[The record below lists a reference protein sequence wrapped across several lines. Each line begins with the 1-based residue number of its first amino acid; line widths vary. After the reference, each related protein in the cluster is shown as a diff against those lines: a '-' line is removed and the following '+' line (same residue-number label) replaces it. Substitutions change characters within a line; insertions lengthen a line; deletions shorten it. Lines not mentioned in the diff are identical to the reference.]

1 MALGIVL
8 AGLFLANVI
17 TVGPVSHPA
26 YAQTVDSS
34 IQYAENGTAPV
45 GTFNAYDQ
53 DGDVISW
60 SLSGPDHDLFNI
72 DGGVLSFKKPPN
84 HEDPQSTAK
93 GGPRA
98 EGNVYRVT
106 IEASGGVHYV
116 AVTVTDVDE
125 AGTVSIDRPQ
135 PQVDRPLGASL
146 LDEDEGVGAER
157 WQWARSRDGTTWT
170 DIEGAISPRRPP
182 APGDVG
188 IYLRATVTYSDRF
201 GSGKTASA
209 VSANRAEARTLSNA
223 APTFADQD
231 DDEDSPYIDVA
242 RSVAENTAVDMTVG
256 GPISAADADDHI
268 LFYELVDT
276 PDLKD
281 DHGHARFTIDS
292 ASGQIRVG
300 KELGA
305 DAGEREDEDSTAFSS
320 GPALPQRKDAAE
332 PLNSEYVLRVRV
344 SDPSTASDIANVIV
358 TVTEVNEAP
367 RFDADTTQGGIQDPP
382 TELSVTEANAVK
394 SLQAGTPL
402 ADLQGNTYTV
412 MDEDAAD
419 EVPEAGAYSLKGAD
433 KDSLSISNTGA
444 LSVATAHTPDYEE
457 QNSYSITI
465 VAHSGQDAR
474 RLVASLDVT
483 IDVVDAEDD
492 GSVFLSQREPQVGT
506 EMHATV
512 SDPDG
517 GVKITRWAW
526 ERSAEITVNEAGG
539 PAAECRDNPGTLG
552 IGGGGGWTPI
562 GGATSAVYTPGPAD
576 VGRLPAGDG
585 DLHGQ
590 HTEPG

>member
-1 MALGIVL
+1 M
-8 AGLFLANVI
+8 
-17 TVGPVSHPA
+17 
-26 YAQTVDSS
+26 
-34 IQYAENGTAPV
+34 
-45 GTFNAYDQ
+45 
-53 DGDVISW
+53 
-60 SLSGPDHDLFNI
+60 
-72 DGGVLSFKKPPN
+72 
-84 HEDPQSTAK
+84 
-93 GGPRA
+93 
-98 EGNVYRVT
+98 
-106 IEASGGVHYV
+106 
-116 AVTVTDVDE
+116 
-125 AGTVSIDRPQ
+125 
-135 PQVDRPLGASL
+135 
-146 LDEDEGVGAER
+146 
-157 WQWARSRDGTTWT
+157 
-170 DIEGAISPRRPP
+170 
-182 APGDVG
+182 
-188 IYLRATVTYSDRF
+188 
-201 GSGKTASA
+201 
-209 VSANRAEARTLSNA
+209 
-223 APTFADQD
+223 
-231 DDEDSPYIDVA
+231 
-242 RSVAENTAVDMTVG
+242 
-256 GPISAADADDHI
+256 
-268 LFYELVDT
+268 
-276 PDLKD
+276 
-281 DHGHARFTIDS
+281 
-292 ASGQIRVG
+292 
-300 KELGA
+300 
-305 DAGEREDEDSTAFSS
+305 
-320 GPALPQRKDAAE
+320 
-332 PLNSEYVLRVRV
+332 
-344 SDPSTASDIANVIV
+344 
-358 TVTEVNEAP
+358 NEAP

-539 PAAECRDNPGTLG
+539 PAAECRDNPGTPG
-552 IGGGGGWTPI
+552 IGVGGGWTPI

-576 VGRLPAGDG
+576 VGRCLRATVTYTDNIQNPDDAADEQVVGASEAPVQASSPANAAPNFAGQDLDSPGDRSAG
-585 DLHGQ
+585 TSWRVTENTTGRAEHWRAGQ
-590 HTEPG
+590 CR

>member
-182 APGDVG
+182 APDDVG

-332 PLNSEYVLRVRV
+332 PLNSEYVLRVSPNPPMRSGLGV
-344 SDPSTASDIANVIV
+344 GTRGEGRGTRRPALDPINGAGGGLWLSLG
-358 TVTEVNEAP
+358 AP
-367 RFDADTTQGGIQDPP
+367 M
-382 TELSVTEANAVK
+382 AVLG
-394 SLQAGTPL
+394 SG
-402 ADLQGNTYTV
+402 
-412 MDEDAAD
+412 
-419 EVPEAGAYSLKGAD
+419 AGAGSAGQHAGED
-433 KDSLSISNTGA
+433 NRGPGRCDS
-444 LSVATAHTPDYEE
+444 
-457 QNSYSITI
+457 
-465 VAHSGQDAR
+465 
-474 RLVASLDVT
+474 
-483 IDVVDAEDD
+483 
-492 GSVFLSQREPQVGT
+492 
-506 EMHATV
+506 
-512 SDPDG
+512 
-517 GVKITRWAW
+517 
-526 ERSAEITVNEAGG
+526 
-539 PAAECRDNPGTLG
+539 
-552 IGGGGGWTPI
+552 
-562 GGATSAVYTPGPAD
+562 
-576 VGRLPAGDG
+576 VGRLGSLVDVSGAVGAVRQAMAG
-585 DLHGQ
+585 LAI
-590 HTEPG
+590 EPGRE